1 MARRRYQNG
10 CIRKRGK
17 RNPVWELL
25 WWEDYIKEDGSL
37 ERRLASKTLGPVRA
51 WTQRQ
56 ARELAEEH
64 LRPLNLGRVMPLS
77 TITLGDFIEK
87 QFVPNVF
94 PVLKPS
100 TQDRYRHTL
109 NHHIL
114 SVLGSRRLCDLGTL
128 DLQRFILQKA
138 HTGLSWACVDHY
150 RHLLSKIFST
160 AKKWGYYSGESPASG
175 IELPEKK
182 AVREKHVLTP
192 EQIPQLL
199 SVLREPVRT
208 MFLLAILT
216 GLRVG
221 EILGLRWKDLDLDS
235 GQLRVEQACYRGQVG
250 SPKTQGSKRC
260 LPLPLGLMEALVQYR
275 SKCLRIA
282 AEAEDLLFQTSNA
295 KPLNDTN
302 LLHRHLKPAGQQVGA
317 PWLNWHTLRR
327 THATLLQLA
336 GGSLKDAQA
345 QLGHSKL
352 STTLELYI
360 LPIPSQQRAAVEKLC
375 QVLLTNVDEKK
386 QLAKELPAGLQQIQ

>member
-37 ERRLASKTLGPVRA
+37 GRRLASKTLGPVRA
-51 WTQRQ
+51 WTRRQ
-56 ARELAEEH
+56 ARKLAEEH

-109 NHHIL
+109 NNHIL
-114 SVLGSRRLCDLGTL
+114 PVLGSRRLCDLGTL

-138 HTGLSWACVDHY
+138 TSGLSRACLDHY

-160 AKKWGYYSGESPASG
+160 AKKWGYHTGENPALG
-175 IELPEKK
+175 VELPEKK
-182 AVREKHVLTP
+182 PVREKHVLTP
-192 EQIPQLL
+192 EQISHLL
-199 SVLREPVRT
+199 GVLREPVRT

-221 EILGLRWKDLDLDS
+221 EILGLRCKDVDLDA
-235 GQLRVEQACYRGQVG
+235 GQLRVEQACYRGQIG
-250 SPKTQGSKRC
+250 SPKTPGSKRC
-260 LPLPLGLMEALVQYR
+260 LPLPLGLVAALVQYHSTRVR
-275 SKCLRIA
+275 SGP
-282 AEAEDLLFQTSNA
+282 EDFLFQTSNR

-302 LLHRHLKPAGQQVGA
+302 LLHRHLKPAGRQVGA

-327 THATLLQLA
+327 THATMLQSA

-345 QLGHSKL
+345 QLGHAKL
-352 STTLELYI
+352 STTLEIYTVA
-360 LPIPSQQRAAVEKLC
+360 IPSQQRAAVEKLC
-375 QVLLTNVDEKK
+375 QVLLTNVDEKQ
-386 QLAKELPAGLQQIQ
+386 QLAKELPAGFQQIQ